1 MGITYTPDLGFP
13 QVTEGFKPWVEEYNQ
28 AWVNLEAGL
37 QGPGLTAVEIDAAKH
52 VKVDVDGIT
61 LELSDGTAAA
71 KVQLKLA
78 PVTKG
83 GTGLTGVAAG
93 GLLYASAANTL
104 AVLTKAAAA
113 NVLLSGDAPA
123 WGKVSLAAMADMATG
138 AILGRNTAGA
148 GIPEV
153 ITDIPTAIT
162 IGGAYV
168 YRVGGTDIA
177 VADGGTGLS
186 AYAIGDLLY
195 ASGSAALSRLAAVA
209 VNQVLVS
216 GGVGAPPA
224 WSDAPLV
231 TRFSAKPAVTTATL
245 GNDLVTNGDFSTATG
260 WAGTN
265 WLISGATGYYS
276 FNVSGITTAPTAGAT
291 YTDGTPTTFTVIG
304 TNLTGTA
311 PNIVGKVYVSGAA
324 EPTPASG
331 NLTKTGGTGDA
342 TVAYGSWTVA
352 AYHNVAGA
360 NNLTKTLALV
370 SGNIYQIR
378 FDIYTS
384 VAGTLTIKLNTA
396 AAPDYGQGTGF
407 LSNQEVVVS
416 ANGNDLIFAP
426 NATWQGFID
435 NITVK
440 LITTTN
446 AGVVIQNSDG
456 TTGLEIRSGGTG
468 SDNTGI
474 GYAALYS
481 NTSGNYNSA
490 IGAYALRFNTSG
502 IRNTAIG
509 YAALRSNTSGSDNS
523 AIGYFALFSNTSGN
537 YNSAIGAYALRFNTS
552 GIRNT
557 AIGYFALYSNTSGS
571 DNSAIGAYALY
582 SNTSG
587 NYNSAIGT
595 YALRFNTSGSYNTA
609 IGHSAGIFITGGAN
623 PNQTSNTSLYLGM
636 DTKAY
641 ANGDSNEIV
650 IGYNTTGYGSN
661 TVALGNT
668 SIVETVLQ
676 GNVGIGGV
684 YTFGT
689 SAAKVLG
696 LASGTAPTSAPADM
710 AQMWVEDINGVAGYA
725 GFHKRTE
732 TTNQKEVV
740 PGVIIKTD
748 TGSPANPYEG
758 LIEINQYDNKIR
770 MYADAGWRE
779 CAAW

>member
-537 YNSAIGAYALRFNTS
+537 YNSAIG
-552 GIRNT
+552 
-557 AIGYFALYSNTSGS
+557 
-571 DNSAIGAYALY
+571 
-582 SNTSG
+582 
-587 NYNSAIGT
+587 T

>member
-490 IGAYALRFNTSG
+490 IG
-502 IRNTAIG
+502 
-509 YAALRSNTSGSDNS
+509 
-523 AIGYFALFSNTSGN
+523 
-537 YNSAIGAYALRFNTS
+537 
-552 GIRNT
+552 
-557 AIGYFALYSNTSGS
+557 
-571 DNSAIGAYALY
+571 
-582 SNTSG
+582 
-587 NYNSAIGT
+587 T